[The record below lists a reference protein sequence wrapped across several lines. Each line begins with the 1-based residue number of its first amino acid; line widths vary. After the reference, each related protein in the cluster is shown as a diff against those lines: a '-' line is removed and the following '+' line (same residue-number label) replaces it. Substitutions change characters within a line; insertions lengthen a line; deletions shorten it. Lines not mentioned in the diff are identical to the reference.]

1 MEQRKAILADKADG
15 GVLAVYGAVWQSEG
29 PSSNP
34 SAPNPF
40 AFLLRVRREAAG
52 APAKR
57 KASEASL
64 SRVGKGLQATFR
76 VNKPTRSPRSG
87 VRLACE
93 GRAKRGLH
101 APARPA
107 SSGHVSDLPRGEGP
121 GRRDGGG
128 EGVRNGIGREAAG
141 ALPEGLRLASEG
153 RAKRGLHEPADLQ
166 ALIQP
171 MTLRGEEYKM
181 KKIRKKSG
189 KIGKNQE
196 KSEKIGENNLEV
208 SITLPLAHAPS

>member
-1 MEQRKAILADKADG
+1 MRPASPPLMEQRKAILADKADG
-15 GVLAVYGAVWQSEG
+15 RVLAVYGAARRAEG
-29 PSSNP
+29 AGSIPF
-34 SAPNPF
+34 APKPF
-40 AFLLRVRREAAG
+40 AFLLRVRREATA

-76 VNKPTRSPRSG
+76 VNEPTRSPRSG

-121 GRRDGGG
+121 GRREGGG
-128 EGVRNGIGREAAG
+128 EGVRNGMTRPPSGRGAA
-141 ALPEGLRLASEG
+141 R
-153 RAKRGLHEPADLQ
+153 RAAP
-166 ALIQP
+166 
-171 MTLRGEEYKM
+171 GE
-181 KKIRKKSG
+181 
-189 KIGKNQE
+189 
-196 KSEKIGENNLEV
+196 
-208 SITLPLAHAPS
+208 